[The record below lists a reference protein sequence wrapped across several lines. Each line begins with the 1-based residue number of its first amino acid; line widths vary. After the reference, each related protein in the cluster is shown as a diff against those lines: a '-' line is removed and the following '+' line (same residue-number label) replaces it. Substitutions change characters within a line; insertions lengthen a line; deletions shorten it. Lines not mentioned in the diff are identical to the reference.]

1 MATVP
6 LHQGQEAVLAAADAE
21 REEAGAKEA
30 RDDGRG
36 GGGRQELQ
44 TRLQVWPTVIAAS
57 VRQFIF
63 IVQRPV
69 YNILAE
75 VENKVYY

>member
-30 RDDGRG
+30 RDHGRG

-44 TRLQVWPTVIAAS
+44 ARLQISVKELVQVGPRRMTSNFCKRDAS
-57 VRQFIF
+57 S
-63 IVQRPV
+63 
-69 YNILAE
+69 
-75 VENKVYY
+75 